1 MTRTSVSLIALL
13 LVMAWSASAALAA
26 IPDPALSV
34 CQIEVIQVP
43 PTPPCLAAAATPVS
57 RLCPAGDYDRV
68 LFHLRVLD
76 STGSPCGGVLI
87 TLFETPHTPSVNM
100 VEVNDPPTSTDVD
113 GRATIGVRASSGF
126 GYIGVC
132 ADGIALDCRVEVHS
146 PDVGRGPLPPQC
158 ELPTTVESFV
168 NANDILNPVCGFIAN
183 FGPVGLANRWW
194 DLNCNGFVNAS
205 DVLGYG
211 FPPMGGVIQHY
222 FDGGFLGERDTC
234 P

>member
-13 LVMAWSASAALAA
+13 LVAACGAGAAFAA
-26 IPDPALSV
+26 IPDPALSL
-34 CQIEVIQVP
+34 CQIEVLQDP
-43 PTPPCLAAAATPVS
+43 PTPPCIAAAAAPVA
-57 RLCPAGDYDRV
+57 RLCPSADYDGVR
-68 LFHLRVLD
+68 FHLRVLD
-76 STGSPCGGVLI
+76 SAGTPCEGVLI

-100 VEVNDPPTSTDVD
+100 VEVNDQPTITDAD

-132 ADGIALDCRVEVHS
+132 ADGIALDCRVEVRS

-158 ELPTTVESFV
+158 TLPTTVNSFV
-168 NANDILNPVCGFIAN
+168 NASDIMNPVCGFLGN
-183 FGPVGLANRWW
+183 FGPVGVANRWW

-205 DVLGYG
+205 DILGYG
-211 FPPMGGVIQHY
+211 FPPKGGVLQHF
-222 FDGGFLGERDTC
+222 FDNGFLGERDTC